1 MQRSKTEIYLH
12 FVWATHRR
20 LPLITPL
27 SAAATD
33 YAVVGGC
40 H

>member
-12 FVWATHRR
+12 YVWATHRR

-27 SAAATD
+27 LEPKL
-33 YAVVGGC
+33 
-40 H
+40 